1 MKGRHEKFAGDNRKV
16 IVPNYEVS
24 KGGYITF
31 HVKNRTYSLACVV
44 CGMVAI
50 LLACNPEPKVTG
62 ELSPN
67 QDPTMR
73 LWHVYD
79 HCRRATNLEEQKGQA
94 LLLHHSVLLQ
104 PDDEAST
111 NTRRSV
117 DIEALAASCNLL
129 AGSAV
134 MEAGEIRE
142 ARTLYQL
149 ALLHANTP
157 DLASVKEQAQSALDE
172 LRTSLQ

>member
-1 MKGRHEKFAGDNRKV
+1 M
-16 IVPNYEVS
+16 
-24 KGGYITF
+24 
-31 HVKNRTYSLACVV
+31 KNRTSSLAFVV

-73 LWHVYD
+73 LWQVYD

-94 LLLHHSVLLQ
+94 LLLHHSFLLQ

-111 NTRRSV
+111 HARRSV

-129 AGSAV
+129 AGSAM

-157 DLASVKEQAQSALDE
+157 DLASVKEQAQTALNE
-172 LRTSLQ
+172 LRISFQ